1 MLNLHAAQ
9 MNLIVSLNVN
19 EREFLWTNINNSMSD
34 LALTLLLRIL
44 FKEFH
49 ENLFLHLSRT

>member
-34 LALTLLLRIL
+34 LALTLLLRIV